1 MIEAASG
8 RVARRCAAGAG
19 RSRRDVIDSARGQ
32 RLHFRSER
40 SLETALEKRGSVTQ
54 VEIFGQTYNVRAEG
68 DSSYVHNLAKFVD
81 SRMKEVAER
90 TATVDTTKIAILAAL
105 NISDDLHQKERQRR
119 DNPSDAVARAE
130 RLIRKLD
137 DALGA

>member
-1 MIEAASG
+1 M
-8 RVARRCAAGAG
+8 
-19 RSRRDVIDSARGQ
+19 D
-32 RLHFRSER
+32 
-40 SLETALEKRGSVTQ
+40 KRGSVTQ
-54 VEIFGQTYNVRAEG
+54 VESFVQTYSVRADGETG
-68 DSSYVHNLAKFVD
+68 YVHDLARFVD

-105 NISDDLHQKERQRR
+105 NITDDLYQAEKHRQG
-119 DNPSDAVARAE
+119 DPTDARGRAE

>member
-1 MIEAASG
+1 M
-8 RVARRCAAGAG
+8 
-19 RSRRDVIDSARGQ
+19 D
-32 RLHFRSER
+32 
-40 SLETALEKRGSVTQ
+40 KRGSLTQ

-68 DSSYVHNLAKFVD
+68 DSSYIYDLARFVD
-81 SRMKEVAER
+81 SRMREVADR
-90 TATVDTTKIAILAAL
+90 TATIDPTKIAILAAL
-105 NISDDLHQKERQRR
+105 NISDDLFQVQKQRK

>member
-1 MIEAASG
+1 L
-8 RVARRCAAGAG
+8 
-19 RSRRDVIDSARGQ
+19 D
-32 RLHFRSER
+32 
-40 SLETALEKRGSVTQ
+40 KRGSVTQ
-54 VEIFGQTYNVRAEG
+54 VEIFGQTYSVRADGESG
-68 DSSYVHNLAKFVD
+68 YIHDLARFVD

-105 NISDDLHQKERQRR
+105 NISDDLYQADKKRQG
-119 DNPSDAVARAE
+119 DPTDAKARVE

>member
-1 MIEAASG
+1 M
-8 RVARRCAAGAG
+8 
-19 RSRRDVIDSARGQ
+19 D
-32 RLHFRSER
+32 
-40 SLETALEKRGSVTQ
+40 KRGSVTQ

-68 DSSYVHNLAKFVD
+68 DSSYIHDLARFVD
-81 SRMKEVAER
+81 SRMKEVAEQ

-105 NISDDLHQKERQRR
+105 NISDDLTSGREKAGWTIR
-119 DNPSDAVARAE
+119 SDALARAE

>member
-1 MIEAASG
+1 M
-8 RVARRCAAGAG
+8 
-19 RSRRDVIDSARGQ
+19 
-32 RLHFRSER
+32 
-40 SLETALEKRGSVTQ
+40 EKRGSVTQ

-68 DSSYVHNLAKFVD
+68 ESVYIHDLARFVD
-81 SRMKEVAER
+81 SRMKEVAEQ

-105 NISDDLHQKERQRR
+105 NISDDLHQVEKRR
-119 DNPSDAVARAE
+119 KDNPADAVARAE

>member
-1 MIEAASG
+1 M
-8 RVARRCAAGAG
+8 
-19 RSRRDVIDSARGQ
+19 D
-32 RLHFRSER
+32 
-40 SLETALEKRGSVTQ
+40 KRGSVTQ

-68 DSSYVHNLAKFVD
+68 DSSYIHDLARFVD
-81 SRMKEVAER
+81 SRMREVADR
-90 TATVDTTKIAILAAL
+90 TATVDATKIAILAAL
-105 NISDDLHQKERQRR
+105 NIADDYFSMQKQRK